1 MARDESFSQVQLEYE
16 RLRADQPHRSHKEL
30 WRQAEDSVWSSLGYT
45 RPPRW
50 PVVVL
55 GVSGALVT
63 FLVIWLGFND
73 LDSSLTGAVAGNPEY
88 ESDFLKAPDLV
99 PLLALVA
106 WIGVLV
112 GIAAVAAT
120 NRFARFG
127 AFVGAAAWLIVS
139 VFVWSL
145 TLG

>member
-1 MARDESFSQVQLEYE
+1 M
-16 RLRADQPHRSHKEL
+16 
-30 WRQAEDSVWSSLGYT
+30 
-45 RPPRW
+45 
-50 PVVVL
+50 VVL
-55 GVSGALVT
+55 GVSVALVT
-63 FLVIWLGFND
+63 FLVIWLGFLA
-73 LDSSLTGAVAGNPEY
+73 LDSSLTGAVAGNPGY

-99 PLLALVA
+99 PLLALGA

-127 AFVGAAAWLIVS
+127 AIVGAAAWLIVS